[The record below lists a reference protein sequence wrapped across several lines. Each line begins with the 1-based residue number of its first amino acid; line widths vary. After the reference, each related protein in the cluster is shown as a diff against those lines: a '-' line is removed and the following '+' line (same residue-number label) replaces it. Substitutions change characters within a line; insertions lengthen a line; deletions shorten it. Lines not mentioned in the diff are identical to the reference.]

1 MTSSSSIKLYFKY
14 NLSLMPNIKC
24 ITPDCPYWLSDP
36 CVKTN
41 ALFQIRTDLLERL
54 EKTPADKQVTAN
66 LNRLDALMES
76 ELGFQDIQAQHQL
89 YKNTEVTGSVMH
101 LLTLVCVLGHKN
113 QYSIKC

>member
-1 MTSSSSIKLYFKY
+1 MY
-14 NLSLMPNIKC
+14 NPGLPLL
-24 ITPDCPYWLSDP
+24 DSDQ

-54 EKTPADKQVTAN
+54 AKAPAEKQIPASINHVDS
-66 LNRLDALMES
+66 LIES

-89 YKNTEVTGSVMH
+89 FKNSGTASGVFH

-113 QYSIKC
+113 QYNLKC